1 MNEGWRLI
9 RIMLESIEEISI
21 LKYEIRNEKSYLD
34 QLFIKLLQ
42 LNILE

>member
-1 MNEGWRLI
+1 MSEGWRLI

>member
-1 MNEGWRLI
+1 MSEGWRLI

-34 QLFIKLLQ
+34 
-42 LNILE
+42 